1 MINVMR
7 CLAGVEWGA
16 DVVSHTDMYVTLII
30 LRLDYRSIVY
40 RSAATSVLD
49 VIQRVCLKAMR
60 TSPLCP
66 VQVEAEKCSCFFV
79 ENNWMSTIGYI

>member
-16 DVVSHTDMYVTLII
+16 DVVSHTDMYVC
-30 LRLDYRSIVY
+30 IVY

-49 VIQRVCLKAMR
+49 VIQRVCLEAVR